1 MLTTTHVSVEEPSYE
16 HITRTHTLGPVLDL
30 SALQG
35 ESDCTDDEW
44 AAYLKIRKV
53 QERRLREDDDA
64 DAAQNED

>member
-1 MLTTTHVSVEEPSYE
+1 M
-16 HITRTHTLGPVLDL
+16 GPVLDL

-35 ESDCTDDEW
+35 ESDCTDDEL